1 MNLERQNKD
10 SKRKHRNRKEGVT
23 MGETGCKV
31 TVNDV
36 VKEYE
41 KGTPFSVLAAEY
53 QQEYKDDIV
62 LVLFNNRLYELSRE
76 IDQDGT
82 LSFITTGD
90 KAGRKAYRR
99 SVTLLMQ
106 RGVYELA
113 KKEEKEMS
121 VRVEHSISQGYY
133 CELFGKDGKIIPD
146 NTYILKL
153 KMEMMR
159 LVDEKRPIEKRSM
172 PTNEA
177 VKLFRELGMYDKER
191 LFHYRRSSRV
201 NVYSIG
207 NYMDYYY
214 GYMVPDTGYLK
225 YFDLELYDEGFVV
238 LFPDKNTRM
247 TAEFK
252 PSHKLFHVLKESV
265 EWSDKLDIRTIG
277 ALNDAVAQ
285 GKIQDVILVSEAL
298 MERKIGK
305 LAEEIAAQPDKKF
318 VMIAGPSSS
327 GKTTF
332 SHRLSIQLRAQGLH
346 PHPIALDD
354 YYVNREDTPR
364 DENGKYNFE
373 CLEALDIELF
383 NHDMSALL
391 AGEKIELPTY
401 NFRTGLREYKG
412 NSKQLGK
419 NDILVLEGIHGLN
432 DKLSYSLP
440 KSSKLKI
447 YISALT
453 QLNIDEHNNLPTT
466 DGRIIRRIVRDARTR
481 NITAKQT
488 IAMWDSVRRGEEQ
501 YIFPFQEEADIM
513 FNSALIYELAVLKQY
528 AEPLLFE
535 IDKDCP
541 EYVEA
546 KRLLKFLD
554 YFLPVPSEEIG
565 RNSILRE
572 FIGGSCFNV

>member
-1 MNLERQNKD
+1 
-10 SKRKHRNRKEGVT
+10 
-23 MGETGCKV
+23 MGETVYHITING
-31 TVNDV
+31 D
-36 VKEYE
+36 
-41 KGTPFSVLAAEY
+41 KGQCREGTTFLALAEEY
-53 QQEYKDDIV
+53 QSQYEDDIV
-62 LVLFNNRLYELSRE
+62 LALFNNRLRELNRTVE
-76 IDQDGT
+76 TDGE
-82 LSFITTGD
+82 LIFITTRD

-106 RGVYELA
+106 RAVYNLA
-113 KKEEKEMS
+113 KEAGKEVS

-133 CELFGKDGKIIPD
+133 CELLGATPD
-146 NTYILKL
+146 KAYLLAL

-159 LVDEKRPIEKRSM
+159 LVDKKIPIQKKNIS
-172 PTNEA
+172 TDAA
-177 VKLFRELGMYDKER
+177 VTLFRELGMTDKER
-191 LFHYRRSSRV
+191 LFAYRRSSRV
-201 NVYSIG
+201 NIYSIG

-225 YFDLELYDEGFVV
+225 YFDLELYEDGFVV
-238 LFPDKNTRM
+238 LFPDKNTRV
-247 TAEFK
+247 TAEFA
-252 PSHKLFHVLKESV
+252 PSHKLFRVLKESA
-265 EWSDKLDIRTIG
+265 EWGEKLDIGTIG

-285 GKIQDVILVSEAL
+285 GRIGDVILVAEAL
-298 MERKIGK
+298 MERKIGT
-305 LAEEIAAQPDKKF
+305 LAEQIASQPDKKF
-318 VMIAGPSSS
+318 IMIAGPSSS

-332 SHRLSIQLRAQGLH
+332 SHRLSIQLMAQGLK

-354 YYVNREDTPR
+354 YYVDRVDTPK
-364 DENGKYNFE
+364 DEDGNYNFE

-391 AGEKIELPTY
+391 KGERVELPTY
-401 NFRTGLREYKG
+401 NFRTGKREYKG
-412 NSKQLGK
+412 ISKQLGK

-432 DKLSYSLP
+432 DRLSYSLP

-466 DGRIIRRIVRDARTR
+466 DGRMIRRIVRDARTR
-481 NITAKQT
+481 NISARQT

-501 YIFPFQEEADIM
+501 YIFPFQDDADIM

-535 IDKDCP
+535 IDKNCP
-541 EYVEA
+541 EYMEA

-554 YFLPVPSEEIG
+554 YFLPVPSEDIQK
-565 RNSILRE
+565 NSILRE

>member
-1 MNLERQNKD
+1 
-10 SKRKHRNRKEGVT
+10 

>member
-1 MNLERQNKD
+1 
-10 SKRKHRNRKEGVT
+10 

-412 NSKQLGK
+412 KSKQLGK

>member
-1 MNLERQNKD
+1 
-10 SKRKHRNRKEGVT
+10 
-23 MGETGCKV
+23 MGEIRCKV
-31 TVNDV
+31 TINGV

-41 KGTPFSVLAAEY
+41 KGTAFSVLAAEY

-62 LVLFNNRLYELSRE
+62 LVLLNNHLYELNRQLE
-76 IDQDGT
+76 QDGEI
-82 LSFITTGD
+82 SFITTAD

-113 KKEEKEMS
+113 KKDGGEIS

-133 CELFGKDGKIIPD
+133 CELFGKEGKIIPD
-146 NTYILKL
+146 SVYILKL
-153 KMEMMR
+153 KMQMML
-159 LVDEKRPIEKRSM
+159 LVDEERAIEKHSM
-172 PTNEA
+172 PTDEA
-177 VKLFRELGMYDKER
+177 VALFRELGMYDKER

-207 NYMDYYY
+207 NYIDYYY

-238 LFPDKNTRM
+238 LFPDKNTRL
-247 TAEFK
+247 TAEFN
-252 PSHKLFHVLKESV
+252 PSSKLFQTLKESG
-265 EWSDKLDIRTIG
+265 EWGDKVDIGTIG

-285 GKIQDVILVSEAL
+285 GRIQDVILVSEAL
-298 MERKIGK
+298 MERRIGK

-354 YYVNREDTPR
+354 YYVNREDTPK
-364 DENGKYNFE
+364 DENGRYNFE
-373 CLEALDIELF
+373 CLEALDVEQF
-383 NHDMSALL
+383 NRDMCALL
-391 AGEKIELPTY
+391 AGEQVELPSY

-412 NSKQLGK
+412 NYKQLGK
-419 NDILVLEGIHGLN
+419 NDILVIEGIHGLN

-535 IDKDCP
+535 IGKDCP
-541 EYVEA
+541 EYIEA

>member
-1 MNLERQNKD
+1 
-10 SKRKHRNRKEGVT
+10 
-23 MGETGCKV
+23 MGEIRCKV
-31 TVNDV
+31 TINGVE
-36 VKEYE
+36 KEYE
-41 KGTPFSVLAAEY
+41 KGILFSVLATEY
-53 QQEYKDDIV
+53 QPEYKDDIV
-62 LVLFNNRLYELSRE
+62 LVLFNNHLHELNRALN
-76 IDQDGT
+76 QDGV

-113 KKEEKEMS
+113 KKDGAEVS

-133 CELFGKDGKIIPD
+133 CELMGRDGRIVPD
-146 NTYILKL
+146 SVYLLKL

-159 LVDEKRPIEKRSM
+159 LVDEKRQIEKHNI
-172 PTNEA
+172 PTDEA
-177 VKLFRELGMYDKER
+177 VELFRELGMYDKER

-214 GYMVPDTGYLK
+214 GYMVPNTGYLK
-225 YFDLELYDEGFVV
+225 YFDLELYEDGFIV
-238 LFPDKNTRM
+238 LFPDKNTRL

-252 PSHKLFHVLKESV
+252 PSHKLFHVLKESG
-265 EWSDKLDIRTIG
+265 EWGEKLDIGTIG

-285 GKIQDVILVSEAL
+285 GRIQDVILVSEAL
-298 MERKIGK
+298 MERKLGK
-305 LAEEIAAQPDKKF
+305 MAEEIASQPDKKF

-332 SHRLSIQLRAQGLH
+332 SHRLSIQLMAQGLH

-354 YYVNREDTPR
+354 YYVNREDTPKEA
-364 DENGKYNFE
+364 DGKYNFE
-373 CLEALDIELF
+373 CLEALDIEQF
-383 NHDMSALL
+383 NQDMSALL
-391 AGEKIELPTY
+391 AGKRVELPSY

-412 NSKQLGK
+412 NYKQLGR
-419 NDILVLEGIHGLN
+419 NDILVIEGIHGLN

-453 QLNIDEHNNLPTT
+453 QLNIDEHNNLPTA

-535 IDKDCP
+535 IDKECP
-541 EYVEA
+541 EYIEA